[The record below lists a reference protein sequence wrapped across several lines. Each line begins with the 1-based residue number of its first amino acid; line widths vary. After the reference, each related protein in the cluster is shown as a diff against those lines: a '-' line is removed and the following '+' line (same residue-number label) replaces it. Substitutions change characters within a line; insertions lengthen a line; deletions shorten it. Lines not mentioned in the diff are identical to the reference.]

1 MDDEKIILNSIY
13 NKIESLMK
21 AINTDFIIDKFTS
34 GTKLIKKHDKYPFD
48 IVFLDIDMPGIT
60 GIDIAKK
67 IRIKKSNVEIV
78 FITNK
83 DEMVYEA
90 IKYTPFRFIRKT
102 KFDVEIKEALLKFVS
117 KINDQKIV
125 YVFLTENGKKAIQV
139 VDIIYID
146 VKSHKLFV
154 HMKDEFFV
162 ANGTLKD
169 VEQKISEYG
178 FIRIHQSY
186 LVNYRYINLIKQ
198 KEIVLDNDEVL
209 PISRGRYETTKVE
222 LMRFSREI

>member
-1 MDDEKIILNSIY
+1 ME
-13 NKIESLMK
+13 
-21 AINTDFIIDKFTS
+21 AINTEFIIDKFTS

-48 IVFLDIDMPGIT
+48 IVFLDIDMPGVT

-67 IRIKKSNVEIV
+67 IRMKKSNVEIV

-154 HMKDEFFV
+154 HMKDEIFV